1 MAAGAV
7 LQGVAGVLWNAFGSL
22 AKVAA
27 SAFNIVFQEGLNMA
41 KGLVSSTIKATLSY
55 HEQAYSFALQAGLGL
70 ARANAYTTVL
80 TARARDLGYQFG
92 ITAEQANKIE
102 ENLAKATGRA
112 MVFTQQQ
119 AKGIIA
125 MNRLVGEDN
134 SQQFME
140 QMTRS
145 MGGSYQAVEKAVA
158 RVYATAQTQGLH
170 AANLS
175 AKVAANLSL
184 ANKLSFRNG
193 VEGITKMTALSERL
207 GFNLQ
212 AIEGAAANFLELDK
226 AIEHSAQLQM
236 LGGVAGIYGSNPL
249 TMAYEANYNPEAFAK
264 RTMDMMQGLA
274 TFDTKTGMASV
285 NGMNMDI
292 ARGIAQAMN
301 ISLDQVVSTAKKQ
314 AEMRFKED
322 QLGELLKRPDLSEA
336 QREYILNQSYVEN
349 GEIKINRGDEA
360 LTVAQFLKDA
370 NDKEWKELAETR
382 RYMSKQD
389 EHGLLVEQATSLRSI
404 NDKVIGLWTTITAT
418 FAEPLSKKL
427 PSIQAA
433 IDKYAPEIINL
444 AKGALDWIR
453 SVDWRAWIDRG
464 KQTLDKVTKFLDNSN
479 RMLTILGGILAAVI
493 VIKGAQWAR
502 GLFRGRGGSGG
513 ALIGGPRGGGVTPS
527 PSSGA
532 IFNPKTVT
540 YAENA
545 RATNQALKSYRGG
558 STKQQWRD
566 LRYAQKIAYNSPGLQ
581 GLSKRERLW
590 RSWTQPIV
598 TSNNG
603 TWAQYGGGFGTNAAK
618 FGAQST
624 DNLRRAANAANIGSK
639 VGTGLKVAA
648 GGAATVGG
656 IIGAMAFDNWR
667 QNRLSE
673 NPNEL
678 GSNKDAAINAAST
691 ALNGALL
698 GGTIGSIIPGVGTA
712 IGAAIGGIGGGLY
725 GWFNAKKQG
734 QDARNA
740 AVQGRPEDY
749 GFATGGIVGGTSYT
763 GDKLTARV
771 NSGEMVLNAEQQANL
786 FKHIN
791 TPVAKMMGDGV
802 TSVLTNKND
811 VQAKPVGNKEY
822 IYTPK
827 SVQTSTVNGN
837 TITVK
842 DFNLNVKGSIRLE
855 GGNGSRD
862 IDINALLNDITF
874 VNALKD
880 VIKQSINNDINGGRL
895 MNDVAQMRGLPAQ
908 TTLWGR

>member
-27 SAFNIVFQEGLNMA
+27 SAFNIVFQEGWNMA

-55 HEQAYSFALQAGLGL
+55 HEQAYSFARQAGMGL
-70 ARANAYTTVL
+70 ARANTYTTVL

-92 ITAEQANKIE
+92 IAAEQANKIE
-102 ENLAKATGRA
+102 ESLAKATGRA

-175 AKVAANLSL
+175 AKVASNLSL

-212 AIEGAAANFLELDK
+212 AIEGATANFLELDK

-249 TMAYEANYNPEAFAK
+249 TMAYEANYDPEAFAK
-264 RTMDMMQGLA
+264 RTMDMMRGLA

-322 QLGELLKRPDLSEA
+322 QLGSLLKRPDLSEA

-382 RYMSKQD
+382 KYMSKQD

-404 NDKVIGLWTTITAT
+404 NDKVTGLWTTITGT

-433 IDKYAPEIINL
+433 IDKYAPKIINL
-444 AKGALDWIR
+444 AKGALDWIT
-453 SVDWRAWIDRG
+453 SVDWRAAIDRG
-464 KQTLDKVTKFLDNSN
+464 KELLGKVTKFLDNSN
-479 RMLTILGGILAAVI
+479 RMLTILGGILAAVT

-513 ALIGGPRGGGVTPS
+513 APIGGGITPS
-527 PSSGA
+527 ASNGA
-532 IFNPKTVT
+532 IFNPKTAT
-540 YAENA
+540 YAANA

-558 STKQQWRD
+558 SITQQWRD
-566 LRYAQKIAYNSPGLQ
+566 LRYAQKMAYNSPELQ
-581 GLSKRERLW
+581 GLNKGKRLW

-603 TWAQYGGGFGTNAAK
+603 AYAQYGGGFGTNAAK

-624 DNLRRAANAANIGSK
+624 DNLRRAANAANLGSK

-648 GGAATVGG
+648 GGAATLGG
-656 IIGAMAFDNWR
+656 ALAAWGLDNYR
-667 QNRLSE
+667 QNNLE
-673 NPNEL
+673 KNPNEL
-678 GSNKDAAINAAST
+678 GSNYDAGINAASA
-691 ALNGALL
+691 ALTGAGL
-698 GGTIGSIIPGVGTA
+698 GAMIGSFIPLVGTA

-802 TSVLTNKND
+802 TSVLTNRND

-842 DFNLNVKGSIRLE
+842 DFNLNVKGNIRLE
-855 GGNGSRD
+855 GGNSARD
-862 IDINALLNDITF
+862 IDINALLNDLTF
-874 VNALKD
+874 VNALKE

>member
-27 SAFNIVFQEGLNMA
+27 SAFNIVFQEGWNMA

-55 HEQAYSFALQAGLGL
+55 HEQAYSFARQAGMGL
-70 ARANAYTTVL
+70 ARANTYTTVL

-92 ITAEQANKIE
+92 IAAEQANKIE
-102 ENLAKATGRA
+102 ESLAKATGRA

-175 AKVAANLSL
+175 AKVASNLSL

-212 AIEGAAANFLELDK
+212 AIEGATANFLELDK

-249 TMAYEANYNPEAFAK
+249 TMAYEANYDPEAFAK
-264 RTMDMMQGLA
+264 RTMDMMRGLA

-301 ISLDQVVSTAKKQ
+301 ISLDQVVGTAKKQ

-322 QLGELLKRPDLSEA
+322 QLGSLLKRPDLSEA

-382 RYMSKQD
+382 KYMSKQD

-404 NDKVIGLWTTITAT
+404 NDKVTGLWTTITGT

-433 IDKYAPEIINL
+433 IDKYAPKLINL
-444 AKGALDWIR
+444 AKGALDWIV
-453 SVDWRAWIDRG
+453 SVDWRSWIDRG
-464 KQTLDKVTKFLDNSN
+464 KELLGKVTKFLDNSN
-479 RMLTILGGILAAVI
+479 RMLTILGGILAAVT
-493 VIKGAQWAR
+493 VIKGAQWVR

-513 ALIGGPRGGGVTPS
+513 APIGGGITPS
-527 PSSGA
+527 ASNGA
-532 IFNPKTVT
+532 IFNPKTAT
-540 YAENA
+540 YAANA

-558 STKQQWRD
+558 SITQQWRD
-566 LRYAQKIAYNSPGLQ
+566 LRYAQKMAYNSPELQ
-581 GLSKRERLW
+581 GLNKGKRLW

-603 TWAQYGGGFGTNAAK
+603 TYAQYGGGFGTNAAK

-624 DNLRRAANAANIGSK
+624 DNLRRAANAANLGSK

-648 GGAATVGG
+648 GGAATLGG
-656 IIGAMAFDNWR
+656 VLAAWGLDSYR
-667 QNRLSE
+667 QNNLE
-673 NPNEL
+673 KNPNEL
-678 GSNKDAAINAAST
+678 GSNYDAGINAASA
-691 ALNGALL
+691 ALTGA
-698 GGTIGSIIPGVGTA
+698 GIGATIGSFIPLIGTA

-802 TSVLTNKND
+802 TSVLTNRND

-827 SVQTSTVNGN
+827 TVQTSTVNGN

-855 GGNGSRD
+855 GGNSSRD
-862 IDINALLNDITF
+862 IDMNALLNDLTF
-874 VNALKD
+874 VNALKEA
-880 VIKQSINNDINGGRL
+880 IKQSINNDINGGRL

>member
-27 SAFNIVFQEGLNMA
+27 SAFNIVFQEGWNMA

-55 HEQAYSFALQAGLGL
+55 HEQAYSFARQAGMGL

-145 MGGSYQAVEKAVA
+145 MGSSYQAVEKAVA

-175 AKVAANLSL
+175 AKVASNLSL

-212 AIEGAAANFLELDK
+212 AIEGATANFLELDK

-249 TMAYEANYNPEAFAK
+249 TMAYEANYDPEAFAK
-264 RTMDMMQGLA
+264 RTMDMMRGLA

-322 QLGELLKRPDLSEA
+322 QLGSLLKRPDLSEA

-349 GEIKINRGDEA
+349 GEIKINRDGEA

-370 NDKEWKELAETR
+370 DDKEWKELAETR
-382 RYMSKQD
+382 KYMSKQD

-404 NDKVIGLWTTITAT
+404 NDKVTGLWTTITGT

-444 AKGALDWIR
+444 AKNALNWVI
-453 SVDWRAWIDRG
+453 SVDWKTWIDRG
-464 KQTLDKVTKFLDNSN
+464 KQTLDKVTKVLDNSN
-479 RMLTILGGILAAVI
+479 RMLTILGGILAAVT

-502 GLFRGRGGSGG
+502 GLFRGRGGAPIGGASGG
-513 ALIGGPRGGGVTPS
+513 GRAASGANGAVPNPSPANPSRGRGIGRKVAGGV
-527 PSSGA
+527 
-532 IFNPKTVT
+532 
-540 YAENA
+540 
-545 RATNQALKSYRGG
+545 
-558 STKQQWRD
+558 
-566 LRYAQKIAYNSPGLQ
+566 
-581 GLSKRERLW
+581 
-590 RSWTQPIV
+590 
-598 TSNNG
+598 
-603 TWAQYGGGFGTNAAK
+603 
-618 FGAQST
+618 
-624 DNLRRAANAANIGSK
+624 
-639 VGTGLKVAA
+639 
-648 GGAATVGG
+648 ATVGG
-656 IIGAMAFDNWR
+656 IIGTMAFDNWR

-678 GSNKDAAINAAST
+678 GSNKDAAINAASN

-698 GGTIGSIIPGVGTA
+698 GGTIGSIIPGLGTA
-712 IGAAIGGIGGGLY
+712 IGATIGGIGGALY
-725 GWFNAKKQG
+725 GWLNAKNQG
-734 QDARNA
+734 QEARNR
-740 AVQGRPEDY
+740 AVQGSPKDY

-763 GDKLTARV
+763 GDKLTAHV

-791 TPVAKMMGDGV
+791 TPFDKITGNGVVNMHVYKTNTQILPFDHNERAKPQVDLSQRMNIPFIRTMGGTPVAKMMGDGV
-802 TSVLTNKND
+802 TSVLTNRND
-811 VQAKPVGNKEY
+811 IQAKPVGNKEY

-827 SVQTSTVNGN
+827 TVQTSTVNGN

-855 GGNGSRD
+855 GGNSSRD
-862 IDINALLNDITF
+862 IDMNALLNDLTF
-874 VNALKD
+874 VNALKE